1 MAAQSA
7 ETEKTEEQLQM
18 INIARNAINYI
29 EKYERYECQENLGFM
44 QTHWMLST
52 DDFRYPTDAP
62 MGLISNIN
70 PQNSNT
76 SVILIPEEEHSQP
89 LDYRE
94 LHQIVRE
101 LTMGLFVLNQTPT
114 LSLQANFDQSTTC
127 QLPPAYQDT
136 RIGQIMISVDYMMK
150 ALWHGCYFPKDK
162 RTKFSEKW
170 RSSLDVNA
178 NGKPETKKTL
188 ITEFLQCGLQDVT
201 KDPDYTDIYDKLPI
215 EAPGDSEM
223 AEERRFFMSHADDLM
238 VQMTLF
244 QNHVSHYKDLFV
256 MDSSW
261 VVSSVVKVL
270 DDKLDHVSY
279 ERLNSRLQLHEQLI
293 KENLGNKA
301 EIRRQL
307 YLLKFIAYMTPFLIG
322 MKKRMKIPDISRL
335 LPNLTES
342 RYRGNKGFSHTSASP
357 YLSSDECRTERELP
371 PLMLSSDF
379 KCKNFNFGNHY
390 FHLHGGI
397 MIDHETDDLV
407 EDRQFEE
414 VYDSTMSEASTFLS
428 KLLDMENTM
437 LDHYKVPTV
446 TVNGKSYYVMCL
458 DFETYYTGNP
468 QKPLWV
474 RVYHEELNKLKP
486 KKLPMSDLHL
496 HEQFKKYF
504 GYKKAIKCKT
514 PYNGLKECAKRGLV
528 AMFSAL
534 CRKMMQA
541 SRLGKQDEHGLSL
554 LHYAAMNNHPQIIAM
569 LLMQS
574 MDVNVRRNNIMG
586 TGSRAAS
593 AKDSRDVVMVTP
605 VPGSQGPTAIHVAAR
620 CGALDTVACLLGN
633 FANILATDQDG
644 WAPIHHAAFFD
655 HYPVVKLM
663 IRKNKGLMELV
674 TKNELRS
681 TPILLSASSGGLS
694 VLKGLIS
701 LGADYKRVDG
711 EGNGIVS
718 LAAMR
723 FHTNV
728 LEYLIEWN
736 SPDVHVW
743 EILVGMLKS
752 DDLKKKD
759 SAVKCLEVLS
769 TSKPDHWRS
778 ILDAEG
784 VPALVDLLK
793 IENEELQCVA
803 ASVLCNIS
811 EQTEVRQA
819 LTKCKSGPIL
829 IKLLGSPV
837 DDVQSRAAIIL
848 SDLACVEGNQEL
860 IAECNGIEPLVSLM
874 ESELEDV
881 LVNAVNAIRVLCENN
896 SSNKTLVSEAHGIE
910 PLVEFLTVDSAILQ
924 AATAAT
930 IAAVSS
936 GHEDNQNSLME
947 EGAAKPLVDLIK
959 GRNVRVQV
967 KAANALEAMATNNQ
981 QCQKAFLDL
990 DAPRVLIK
998 LLKNISV
1005 EVREQGACA
1014 LWSLA
1019 GHTKTQEKY
1028 IAEITG
1034 ITHIHQMLLEPTEK
1048 LLTVGCMMCIALGRE
1063 SIENQNR
1070 LAQQDC
1076 FSQLVRLLRRQRS
1089 LGTSAKVT
1097 LMVIKVLGI
1106 LCVGVAYRNNK
1117 TTQNKIAEEGAI
1129 PLLVQQL
1136 NDPISEEVQVE
1147 VAISLGCIILSNTKN
1162 QDILNEEADFRF
1174 EVLLELLKSKN
1185 MDIRLQAGMALTIF
1199 AFNNTPQQY
1208 AIREAGGIKYSVF
1221 EPFIDSLDEFHNCYA
1236 AFQIVVLARVIIDR
1250 DQVSLT
1256 AQGVTLLVKKLGSDD
1271 DNVIV
1276 LASSL
1281 LSSLAHTRAGIPDA
1295 MVTTG
1300 AIDELVDRLSSTN
1313 EQVRSAVAVA
1323 LGYLTFNKTAA
1334 RLLLGACRNT
1344 PGLYKKL
1351 MDNIGKDSK
1360 ISSDFIEN
1368 FKRAKTVGLPSQ
1380 CLEINGGPPVIP
1392 FSNIGVNGQRPMTT
1406 QPRSR
1411 KMEMSKMSRAVSA
1424 PARGNNSPTIFVSRS
1439 SDDSRPSSTR
1449 PSTAYT
1455 RPPSSSTTKSAR
1467 INVQSPD
1474 HGQFKTK
1481 LRAWKEEK

>member
-1 MAAQSA
+1 MAAPG
-7 ETEKTEEQLQM
+7 TEPDKTEEQLQA
-18 INIARNAINYI
+18 ISIARNAVNYI
-29 EKYERYECQENLGFM
+29 EKFERYDCQENLAFM

-52 DDFRYPTDAP
+52 EDFRYPTDPP

-76 SVILIPEEEHSQP
+76 CVILIPEEDHTPP

-101 LTMGLFVLNQTPT
+101 LTMGLYVLNQTPT
-114 LSLQANFDQSTTC
+114 LSLEANFDQSTTC

-150 ALWHGCYFPKDK
+150 CLWHGCYFPKDK

-188 ITEFLQCGLQDVT
+188 ITEFLNCGLQDIT
-201 KDPDYTDIYDKLPI
+201 KDPDYATAYDKLPV
-215 EAPGDSEM
+215 ESSGDTEM
-223 AEERRFFMSHADDLM
+223 AEERRFFMSHADDLT

-244 QNHVSHYKDLFV
+244 QKHVTHYKDMFV
-256 MDSSW
+256 MDSDW

-270 DDKLDHVSY
+270 DDRLDALSY

-293 KENLGNKA
+293 MENLDKKA

-307 YLLKFIAYMTPFLIG
+307 YLLKVIGYMTPFLIG
-322 MKKRMKIPDISRL
+322 MKKRMKIPDINRL
-335 LPNLTES
+335 LPNLT
-342 RYRGNKGFSHTSASP
+342 G
-357 YLSSDECRTERELP
+357 DECRTERELP

-379 KCKNFNFGNHY
+379 KCKNFYFGNHY

-397 MIDHETDDLV
+397 MIDLDTDQLT
-407 EDRQFEE
+407 EDDKYSGSYEK
-414 VYDSTMSEASTFLS
+414 TMKEASTYLA
-428 KLLDMENTM
+428 KLLTLENTM
-437 LDHYKVPTV
+437 LEHYKVPT
-446 TVNGKSYYVMCL
+446 TVIDGKSYYVMCL
-458 DFETYYTGNP
+458 DFETFYPTNP

-474 RVYHEELNKLKP
+474 KVYHEELNKLKP
-486 KKLPMSDLHL
+486 KKLPVSDIHL

-528 AMFSAL
+528 AMFFAL
-534 CRKMMQA
+534 TRKMMQA

-554 LHYAAMNNHPQIIAM
+554 LHYAAMNNHPQIIAI
-569 LLMQS
+569 LLIQS

-586 TGSRAAS
+586 TEGGDNKGTNA
-593 AKDSRDVVMVTP
+593 
-605 VPGSQGPTAIHVAAR
+605 PGGMTYYLLEICPTAIHVAAR
-620 CGALDTVACLLGN
+620 CGALDTVACLLAN
-633 FANILATDQDG
+633 YANILATDQDG

-655 HYPVVKLM
+655 HYPVVRLM

-674 TKNELRS
+674 TKNDLRS
-681 TPILLSASSGGLS
+681 TPILLAASSGGLS

-701 LGADYKRVDG
+701 SGADYRRLDG

-718 LAAMR
+718 LAALR

-736 SPDVHVW
+736 NPDVHVW
-743 EILVGMLKS
+743 QILVGMLKS
-752 DDLKKKD
+752 NDQKKKD
-759 SAVKCLEVLS
+759 SSVKCLEVLS
-769 TSKPDHWRS
+769 TSKPDHWKS
-778 ILDAEG
+778 ILEAEG

-793 IENEELQCVA
+793 IDNEELQCVA

-819 LTKCKSGPIL
+819 LTKCKAGPIL
-829 IKLLGSPV
+829 IKLLSSPV
-837 DDVQSRAAIIL
+837 DDVQSRASIIL

-860 IAECNGIEPLVSLM
+860 IAQENGITPLVALL

-896 SSNKTLVSEAHGIE
+896 RTNKTLVAEAQGLE

-930 IAAVSS
+930 IAAVAS
-936 GHEDNQNSLME
+936 GHEENQNILLD

-967 KAANALEAMATNNQ
+967 KAANALESMATNNAR
-981 QCQKAFLDL
+981 CQKAFLDL
-990 DAPRVLIK
+990 DAPKVLLK
-998 LLKNISV
+998 LLKNISE

-1014 LWSLA
+1014 LWSLS
-1019 GHTKTQEKY
+1019 GGTKGTNTQQKY

-1034 ITHIHQMLLEPTEK
+1034 ITLIHQMLLESTEK
-1048 LLTVGCMMCIALGRE
+1048 LLTVGCLMCIALGRE

-1070 LAQQDC
+1070 LAKADC
-1076 FSQLVRLLRRQRS
+1076 FSQLVRLLRKQ
-1089 LGTSAKVT
+1089 KT
-1097 LMVIKVLGI
+1097 LFLEDSQIERVMLWVIKVLGI
-1106 LCVGVAYRNNK
+1106 LCIGVAYRNNK
-1117 TTQNKIAEEGAI
+1117 TTQNRIAEEGAI
-1129 PLLVQQL
+1129 PLLVKQL
-1136 NDPISEEVQVE
+1136 NEPISDEVQVQ
-1147 VAISLGCIILSNTKN
+1147 VAMSLGCLILSNPKN
-1162 QDILNEEADFRF
+1162 QDLLNEVPNFKF
-1174 EVLLELLKSKN
+1174 EVLLDMLKSKN
-1185 MDIRLQAGMALTIF
+1185 TEIRLNAGMALTIF

-1208 AIREAGGIKYSVF
+1208 AIREAGGVKYSVF
-1221 EPFIDSLDEFHNCYA
+1221 KEFIKSPDEFHNCYA
-1236 AFQIVVLARVIIDR
+1236 AFQIVVLARVIIDK
-1250 DQVSLT
+1250 DQVKLT
-1256 AQGVTLLVKKLGSDD
+1256 AKGVKLLVQKISSEN
-1271 DNVIV
+1271 DNTVV

-1300 AIDELVDRLSSTN
+1300 AIDVLIVKLSSPN
-1313 EQVRSAVAVA
+1313 EQVRAAVAVA

-1351 MDNIGKDSK
+1351 IDNIGEDAK
-1360 ISSDFIEN
+1360 ISPDFKSDFN
-1368 FKRAKTVGLPSQ
+1368 RALHVGLPSQ
-1380 CLEINGGPPVIP
+1380 CLEINGGPPIIP
-1392 FSNIGVNGQRPMTT
+1392 ASRMGLNGKRPMTT

-1411 KMEMSKMSRAVSA
+1411 KAENIENENRAVSA
-1424 PARGNNSPTIFVSRS
+1424 PARTMKAPSIFSRS
-1439 SDDSRPSSTR
+1439 NEDSRPSTSMTR
-1449 PSTAYT
+1449 PSTGHT
-1455 RPPSSSTTKSAR
+1455 RPPSGSTTKSTR
-1467 INVQSPD
+1467 INLPSPD
-1474 HGQFKTK
+1474 HSQFKSK

>member
-1 MAAQSA
+1 
-7 ETEKTEEQLQM
+7 
-18 INIARNAINYI
+18 
-29 EKYERYECQENLGFM
+29 
-44 QTHWMLST
+44 
-52 DDFRYPTDAP
+52 
-62 MGLISNIN
+62 
-70 PQNSNT
+70 
-76 SVILIPEEEHSQP
+76 
-89 LDYRE
+89 
-94 LHQIVRE
+94 
-101 LTMGLFVLNQTPT
+101 
-114 LSLQANFDQSTTC
+114 
-127 QLPPAYQDT
+127 
-136 RIGQIMISVDYMMK
+136 
-150 ALWHGCYFPKDK
+150 
-162 RTKFSEKW
+162 
-170 RSSLDVNA
+170 
-178 NGKPETKKTL
+178 
-188 ITEFLQCGLQDVT
+188 
-201 KDPDYTDIYDKLPI
+201 
-215 EAPGDSEM
+215 
-223 AEERRFFMSHADDLM
+223 
-238 VQMTLF
+238 
-244 QNHVSHYKDLFV
+244 
-256 MDSSW
+256 
-261 VVSSVVKVL
+261 
-270 DDKLDHVSY
+270 
-279 ERLNSRLQLHEQLI
+279 
-293 KENLGNKA
+293 
-301 EIRRQL
+301 
-307 YLLKFIAYMTPFLIG
+307 
-322 MKKRMKIPDISRL
+322 
-335 LPNLTES
+335 
-342 RYRGNKGFSHTSASP
+342 
-357 YLSSDECRTERELP
+357 
-371 PLMLSSDF
+371 MLSSDF

-586 TGSRAAS
+586 T
-593 AKDSRDVVMVTP
+593 
-605 VPGSQGPTAIHVAAR
+605 GPTAIHVAAR

-896 SSNKTLVSEAHGIE
+896 SSNKTLV
-910 PLVEFLTVDSAILQ
+910 
-924 AATAAT
+924 
-930 IAAVSS
+930 
-936 GHEDNQNSLME
+936 
-947 EGAAKPLVDLIK
+947 PLVDLIK

-1048 LLTVGCMMCIALGRE
+1048 LLT
-1063 SIENQNR
+1063 
-1070 LAQQDC
+1070 DC

-1368 FKRAKTVGLPSQ
+1368 FKRAKTLGNKWRPSCYSLQ
-1380 CLEINGGPPVIP
+1380 PKANDYSAKIKKNGNVKNEPSSFSTGTWKQ
-1392 FSNIGVNGQRPMTT
+1392 FSNHFCE
-1406 QPRSR
+1406 S
-1411 KMEMSKMSRAVSA
+1411 
-1424 PARGNNSPTIFVSRS
+1424 
-1439 SDDSRPSSTR
+1439 
-1449 PSTAYT
+1449 
-1455 RPPSSSTTKSAR
+1455 
-1467 INVQSPD
+1467 VQ
-1474 HGQFKTK
+1474 
-1481 LRAWKEEK
+1481 